1 MQTLQSYLAGQWQT
15 GQGEGTA
22 LENSITGEIVARCS
36 TQGLDFSAAV
46 AHGRK
51 VGGPALRKM
60 TFGERAQMLK
70 GLSVAIHEI
79 REELIE
85 MGSRNGG
92 NTRGD
97 AKFDIDGAT
106 GTLAA
111 YASFGKRLG
120 DRPFLPDGDGMQLG
134 RTARFWGQH
143 IRVPRQGVAVHI
155 NAFNFP
161 AWGMMEKAA
170 CSLLAGVPVIEKP
183 GSATALIAWR
193 IAQVVVESGLVPE
206 GAFQFV
212 CGSAGDLLSHLNG
225 QDCVAFT
232 GSAATGI
239 KIRGNENLV
248 RRNVRVNIEAD
259 SINAAV
265 LAPDV
270 AADAEAYG
278 LFIGNVGLDMC
289 QKAGQ
294 KCTAVRR
301 IFVPVDRVEE
311 VKADLVAE
319 LGRFPQGAPGEKG
332 VRLGPVA
339 HSGAHA
345 DVRAGIQRLSE
356 IADVVT
362 GGAEPP
368 RDGSFVSPTLMLAR
382 DPEAEILHELEVFG
396 PVATIIPYDGTVE
409 KAIDLVNRGD
419 GGLVVS
425 AYSNDAKWSE
435 AFVLGAAPYH
445 GRIWMGSDRMAEQAL
460 PPGMVLPGL
469 VHGGPGRAG
478 GGEELG
484 ALRGLEFYTQR
495 TAIQGFKSFVD
506 GTFGP
511 EDAADKA

>member
-22 LENSITGEIVARCS
+22 LENPTTGEIVARCS
-36 TQGLDFSAAV
+36 TQGLDFGAAV
-46 AHGRK
+46 AHGRD

-70 GLSVAIHEI
+70 GLSAAIHEI

-97 AKFDIDGAT
+97 AKFDVDGAT

-134 RTARFWGQH
+134 RTSRFWGQH

-183 GSATALIAWR
+183 GGATALIAWR
-193 IAQVVVESGLVPE
+193 IAQVVVDSGLVPE

-248 RRNVRVNIEAD
+248 RHNVRVNIEAD

-301 IFVPVDRVEE
+301 IFVPTDRVEE

-319 LGRFPQGAPGEKG
+319 LGRFPQGAPGDKG

-339 HSGAHA
+339 HSAAHA

-368 RDGSFVSPTLMLAR
+368 RDGCFVSPTLMLAR

-396 PVATIIPYDGTVE
+396 PVATIIPYDGSVE

-435 AFVLGAAPYH
+435 AFVVGVAPFH
-445 GRIWMGSDRMAEQAL
+445 GRIWVGSDRMAEQAL

-484 ALRGLEFYTQR
+484 ALRGLDFYTQR
-495 TAIQGFKSFVD
+495 TAIQGFKSFVE
-506 GTFGP
+506 GAFGP
-511 EDAADKA
+511 VSEPE

>member
-1 MQTLQSYLAGQWQT
+1 MQTLSSYLSGQWQT

-22 LENSITGEIVARCS
+22 LENAVNGEIVARCS
-36 TQGLDFSAAV
+36 TQGLDLGAAV
-46 AHGRK
+46 RYGRE

-60 TFGERAQMLK
+60 TFTERAAMLK
-70 GLSVAIHEI
+70 GLSAAIHEA

-120 DRPFLPDGDGMQLG
+120 DRGFLSDGEGQQLG

-143 IRVPRQGVAVHI
+143 IRTPRVGVAVHI

-183 GSATALIAWR
+183 GGATALIAWR
-193 IAQVVVESGLVPE
+193 VAQIVVESGLVPE
-206 GAFQFV
+206 GAFQLL
-212 CGSAGDLLSHLNG
+212 CGSAGDILSHLGG

-232 GSAATGI
+232 GSAATGA
-239 KIRGNENLV
+239 KIRGHETLV
-248 RRNVRVNIEAD
+248 RHNVRVNIEAD

-270 AADAEAYG
+270 VADAEAYG

-301 IFVPVDRVEE
+301 IFVPADRVEE
-311 VKADLVAE
+311 VKADLIAE
-319 LGRFPQGAPGEKG
+319 LGRFPLGEPTEKTT
-332 VRLGPVA
+332 RLGPVA
-339 HSGAHA
+339 HSGQYAS
-345 DVRAGIQRLSE
+345 VIAGIQRLAE
-356 IADVVT
+356 TADIVH
-362 GGAEPP
+362 GGPESP
-368 RDGSFVSPTLMLAR
+368 REGAFVNATLLVAR
-382 DPEAEILHELEVFG
+382 DADADILHELEVFG
-396 PVATIIPYDGTVE
+396 PVATIIPYDGSVE
-409 KAIDLVNRGD
+409 RAIELVNRGE

-425 AYSNDAKWSE
+425 AYSNDAAWSQD
-435 AFVLGAAPYH
+435 FVLGVAPYH
-445 GRIWMGSDRMAEQAL
+445 GRIWVGSDRMAEQAL
-460 PPGMVLPGL
+460 PPGMVLPNL

-484 ALRGLEFYTQR
+484 AMRGLEFYTQR

-506 GTFGP
+506 GTFG
-511 EDAADKA
+511 EETAAE